1 MTDETETTM
10 ALLRECL
17 QALRTK
23 QGEWD
28 VPATGW
34 PQPRPGKTAGAL
46 PQRPKAS
53 DSQRLAA

>member
-1 MTDETETTM
+1 M

-17 QALRTK
+17 QTLRTK

-28 VPATGW
+28 VPAAGW
-34 PQPRPGKTAGAL
+34 PQPRPVKTAVRHGVGAL

-53 DSQRLAA
+53 DSQRVAA

>member
-1 MTDETETTM
+1 M

-28 VPATGW
+28 VPAAGW
-34 PQPRPGKTAGAL
+34 PQPRPGKTAVRHGVGTL